1 MWSEEI
7 SRVISIW
14 GESISGRVGRRKE
27 REAYVCSIAGSDDE
41 TAVKNEFHVAC
52 SASFGACG
60 GDVLAD
66 VGGWDDDFCFADIV
80 VFNIDDLEKITNV
93 FIVIDDLANTA
104 DQVDDSL
111 CHPVAWGGFASE
123 NGHAWLELLT
133 LCRAHGLD
141 GEIAVDDAEYVELLT
156 LVLMYTLDL
165 DVKER
170 FRIDGD
176 ACGVLDVL
184 SQADLV
190 IMLDRLP
197 FLLELFVIKE
207 VL

>member
-1 MWSEEI
+1 M
-7 SRVISIW
+7 
-14 GESISGRVGRRKE
+14 
-27 REAYVCSIAGSDDE
+27 
-41 TAVKNEFHVAC
+41 
-52 SASFGACG
+52 
-60 GDVLAD
+60 LAD
-66 VGGWDDDFCFADIV
+66 VGGWDDDFCFADVI
-80 VFNIDDLEKITNV
+80 VFNVDDLEKIADV
-93 FIVIDDLANTA
+93 LIIVDDFTNTA

-111 CHPVAWGGFASE
+111 CHPVAWGSFASE
-123 NGHAWLELLT
+123 NGYAWLELFT
-133 LCRAHGLD
+133 LFRAHGLD

-170 FRIDGD
+170 FRIDIY

-190 IMLDRLP
+190 VVFDRLP
-197 FLLELFVIKE
+197 FFLEVLVIKE